1 MHTYAVGLDVAGPGL
16 LVALGVG
23 LAGAV
28 LAFFLIV
35 LVEGLILRFMGWGP
49 FGRALLSALLM
60 NVASSLVGLFYAPLL
75 TRINGL
81 IWVLGAFI
89 LSVLVEGAILAV
101 TRKSPFARAAW
112 AAVVTNVVTYIPV
125 ALLIVWGAAGLGF

>member
-16 LVALGVG
+16 LVALGAG

-49 FGRALLSALLM
+49 FSRALLSALLM

>member
-1 MHTYAVGLDVAGPGL
+1 VHTYAVGLDVAGPGL
-16 LVALGVG
+16 LVALGAG

>member
-1 MHTYAVGLDVAGPGL
+1 VHTYAVGLDVAGPGL
-16 LVALGVG
+16 LVALGAG

-28 LAFFLIV
+28 VAFFLIV

-89 LSVLVEGAILAV
+89 LSVLVEGAVLAV

>member
-1 MHTYAVGLDVAGPGL
+1 L
-16 LVALGVG
+16 LVALGAG

-60 NVASSLVGLFYAPLL
+60 NVASSIVGLFYAPLL

-89 LSVLVEGAILAV
+89 LSVVVEGAVLAV
-101 TRKSPFARAAW
+101 TRKSPFQRAAW
-112 AAVVTNVVTYIPV
+112 AAIVTNVVTYVPV
-125 ALLIVWGAAGLGF
+125 ALLILWGVAGSGF

>member
-1 MHTYAVGLDVAGPGL
+1 
-16 LVALGVG
+16 
-23 LAGAV
+23 
-28 LAFFLIV
+28 
-35 LVEGLILRFMGWGP
+35 
-49 FGRALLSALLM
+49 LLM